1 MIDLENI
8 IGFIIFLVV
17 AGSSIVS
24 KILEQRKA
32 DAERQQRRKVD
43 PSELPEATRRMLYG
57 ETGAPPREGQ
67 APGHDIPTARRK
79 GAGAPPMPQR
89 RSAQQGMPPMPQRQ
103 EPPARLPELSPQGLP
118 PAEPN
123 SDEERRVRELR
134 RRLQQQMEAQ
144 RKQAEFARQKAERD
158 RILKQQQRQQA
169 AAKTTRRPPVPAAA
183 AVQGEQEGPT
193 APIPVSK
200 PEPVQ
205 RPAAAVRRMTP
216 QDVRRLLE
224 NPASLRQGIVLM
236 EILQP
241 PVSLR

>member
-57 ETGAPPREGQ
+57 ETGEPPREGQ

-118 PAEPN
+118 QAEPN

-144 RKQAEFARQKAERD
+144 RKQAEFARQKAERE
-158 RILKQQQRQQA
+158 RLLKQQQRQQS
-169 AAKTTRRPPVPAAA
+169 AAKTVRRPQAPAAV
-183 AVQGEQEGPT
+183 AVQEDREGPT

-200 PEPVQ
+200 PEQAQ
-205 RPAAAVRRMTP
+205 RPSAAARRMTP

>member
-57 ETGAPPREGQ
+57 ETGEPPREGQ

-79 GAGAPPMPQR
+79 GAGAPPMPR
-89 RSAQQGMPPMPQRQ
+89 RSAQQASPPMPQRQ

-118 PAEPN
+118 PAEPG

-134 RRLQQQMEAQ
+134 RRLQQQAEAQ
-144 RKQAEFARQKAERD
+144 RKQAEFARQKAERE
-158 RILKQQQRQQA
+158 RLLKQQQRQQA
-169 AAKTTRRPPVPAAA
+169 AMRAERRPSSQVATI
-183 AVQGEQEGPT
+183 QEEPEGSKVRES
-193 APIPVSK
+193 AK
-200 PEPVQ
+200 PEQPQ
-205 RPAAAVRRMTP
+205 RPTVAARCMTP
-216 QDVRRLLE
+216 RDVRRLVD

-236 EILQP
+236 EILRP

>member
-32 DAERQQRRKVD
+32 EAERQQRRKID

-57 ETGAPPREGQ
+57 ETGEPPREGQ

-79 GAGAPPMPQR
+79 GAGTPPMPQR
-89 RSAQQGMPPMPQRQ
+89 RSAQQGMPPMPRRQ
-103 EPPARLPELSPQGLP
+103 GPPARLPELSSPGLP
-118 PAEPN
+118 QAEPN
-123 SDEERRVRELR
+123 SEEERRVRELR
-134 RRLQQQMEAQ
+134 RRLQQQLEAQ
-144 RKQAEFARQKAERD
+144 RRQAEFARQKAERE
-158 RILKQQQRQQA
+158 RLLKQQQRRQA
-169 AAKTTRRPPVPAAA
+169 PANTARRPPVPITA
-183 AVQGEQEGPT
+183 AVQEEREGPT
-193 APIPVSK
+193 MPVPVSK
-200 PEPVQ
+200 PEQIQ
-205 RPAAAVRRMTP
+205 RPAAAARRMTP
-216 QDVRRLLE
+216 QDVRKLLE
-224 NPASLRQGIVLM
+224 NPASLRKGIVLM